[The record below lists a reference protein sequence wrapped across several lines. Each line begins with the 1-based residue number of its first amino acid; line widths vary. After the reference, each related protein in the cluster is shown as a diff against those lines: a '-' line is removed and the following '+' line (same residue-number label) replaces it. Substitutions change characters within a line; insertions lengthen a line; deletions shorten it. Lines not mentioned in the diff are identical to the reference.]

1 MSFSLSDFIPKVEE
15 PVLELLSED
24 EAEVKAKRIKQI
36 VSEDEEV
43 FEDFGGFDDDED
55 AVVSDGG

>member
-15 PVLELLSED
+15 PVPELLSED
-24 EAEVKAKRIKQI
+24 EAEVKTKRIKQI
-36 VSEDEEV
+36 VSEDEDV
-43 FEDFGGFDDDED
+43 FEGVGGFDDDED